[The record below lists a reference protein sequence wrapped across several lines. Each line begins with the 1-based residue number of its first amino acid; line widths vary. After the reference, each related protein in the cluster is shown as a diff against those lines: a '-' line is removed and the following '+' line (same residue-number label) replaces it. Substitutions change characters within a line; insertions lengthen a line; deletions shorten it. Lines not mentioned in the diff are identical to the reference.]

1 MSENV
6 QMTLIVVGG
15 IVVLLGFALWVFK
28 GRIDSFSFTASK
40 KNVTA
45 KMEQRQNTGITISG
59 NTQDGNN
66 NEIAAEITNATIENN
81 LQKGDDNLI
90 RATATSKKL

>member
-15 IVVLLGFALWVFK
+15 IVVLFGFALWVFK

-40 KNVTA
+40 KSVTA
-45 KMEQRQNTGITISG
+45 KMEQHQNTGVTISG

-66 NEIAAEITNATIENN
+66 NEIAAVTTNATIENN
-81 LQKGDDNLI
+81 LQKGDDNHI
-90 RATATSKKL
+90 HAAATNKKQ